1 MAGANKPDGKN
12 PQQRVAFTRRDAD
25 RIARTVRIVEG
36 GDKKGNALT
45 FGNRIRPTIAV
56 TGTTATS
63 TLTTASITVL
73 TGAVLSTA
81 SLTFTRADVVVVS
94 TATASSQSLDV
105 YNCPSNAVSAES
117 QAFFF
122 G

>member
-56 TGTTATS
+56 TTS

>member
-1 MAGANKPDGKN
+1 MAGRNSGKPASL
-12 PQQRVAFTRRDAD
+12 QQVAFSRADAQ
-25 RIARTVRIVEG
+25 RIARAIKKTEG
-36 GDKKGNALT
+36 EARKAEPLK
-45 FGNRIRPTIAV
+45 FGPRPRPTIAV
-56 TGTTATS
+56 TGSTATS

-94 TATASSQSLDV
+94 TATASSQSIDV